1 MEQESKMSQE
11 HAPKHEHHGG
21 SHEHVR
27 HSHEMHKAHER
38 LKAAAEEAKGKSIE
52 KEITEARQAVR
63 AEASHA
69 ERPAPHQEKD
79 TFVPSRTKVD
89 KENAFKAIM
98 HHTRNGL
105 KKPERTFSL
114 IIHQPVVEKVSEV
127 AGKTIARPSGIMG
140 ATVAAFI
147 GLLSVYGIARFIGFP
162 LSGSEMPL
170 LLAIGFGVGLFLEWA
185 VKATRSLFS
194 PATE

>member
-1 MEQESKMSQE
+1 MSE
-11 HAPKHEHHGG
+11 HAPKHEHHG

-27 HSHEMHKAHER
+27 HSHEMHKAHEQ
-38 LKAAAEEAKGKSIE
+38 LKSAAEKASDKNVE
-52 KEITEARQAVR
+52 KEITEARKAIRQ
-63 AEASHA
+63 EASHV
-69 ERPAPHQEKD
+69 EMPAPHQEKD
-79 TFVPSRTKVD
+79 IFVPSRTKVD

-105 KKPERTFSL
+105 KKPERTLSL

-127 AGKTIARPSGIMG
+127 AGKTVARPSGIMG

-147 GLLSVYGIARFIGFP
+147 GLLSVYGVARFIGFP

-170 LLAIGFGVGLFLEWA
+170 LLAIGFGAGLFLEW
-185 VKATRSLFS
+185 VLKAARTIFT
-194 PATE
+194 PTTE